1 MSEQDKSDLEVEQ
14 LAEDAAT
21 EKIAAVAEAEAD
33 AGLAEQGEEGGE
45 EGEVDL
51 SSEATRS
58 SNIVSLLVI
67 VSRITGF
74 FRTSAQA
81 WALGAF
87 GIASAYTVANNLPN
101 LLYEFVAGGML
112 ITAFLPVYLS
122 VKKRAGSEGACEY
135 ASNLLSLV
143 LILMAVVTVVSF
155 VFAVPI
161 VWTQSAGATAGFDA
175 DLAVWFFR
183 WFACEIVL
191 YALSSIIS
199 GVLNAER
206 DYFASNAAPIANN
219 LIVIASFVA
228 YALLTRNPG
237 VDWRQAAIVLAIG
250 NPLGVVV
257 QVLMQ
262 IPALRRHGVRLH
274 ARVDL
279 HDPAI
284 RETLNIGLP
293 TLVVTIISTP
303 TAAVTS
309 SMALSVTAA
318 GASIAYYSRVW
329 YVLPYSIFAIPI
341 SVTLFTELS
350 SSFIKGDIESFKGYL
365 SMGTRR
371 IFFTLIP
378 LTMFLVVFAP
388 CLIAV
393 LASGAFDS
401 EAASQTVVYLQALAI
416 SLPFYGL
423 MSFVQKACSSMMRM
437 KFYMIATCIA
447 TVIQIAICV
456 LLTPRFGLYVVPLS
470 STLFYGTIDLVV
482 FMHIRKELGNIGM
495 RSVVVASLRALALGI
510 AGSLVGGGILLAL
523 THFVGPCQGA
533 MRGLLYAVLGGIP
546 AVIVTFGGAALL
558 GVSDAPFFDALFA
571 RILPKRAR

>member
-1 MSEQDKSDLEVEQ
+1 MSEQDKSDLAAEQ
-14 LAEDAAT
+14 SAEDATVEPEAQ
-21 EKIAAVAEAEAD
+21 AVVESEQEAGDE
-33 AGLAEQGEEGGE
+33 LAEQGEEGGE
-45 EGEVDL
+45 DL

-274 ARVDL
+274 ARVDV

-284 RETLNIGLP
+284 KETLRIGLP
-293 TLVVTIISTP
+293 TLVVTVISTP

-350 SSFIKGDIESFKGYL
+350 SSFIKGDIDSFKGYL

-401 EAASQTVVYLQALAI
+401 EAASQTVV
-416 SLPFYGL
+416 
-423 MSFVQKACSSMMRM
+423 
-437 KFYMIATCIA
+437 
-447 TVIQIAICV
+447 
-456 LLTPRFGLYVVPLS
+456 
-470 STLFYGTIDLVV
+470 
-482 FMHIRKELGNIGM
+482 
-495 RSVVVASLRALALGI
+495 
-510 AGSLVGGGILLAL
+510 
-523 THFVGPCQGA
+523 
-533 MRGLLYAVLGGIP
+533 
-546 AVIVTFGGAALL
+546 
-558 GVSDAPFFDALFA
+558 
-571 RILPKRAR
+571 